1 MIVMLINQIRARQ
14 PNVGG
19 RKLHQMLA
27 DPAYGL
33 PVNIGRDKLFR
44 LLKERNMQSKLYRRF
59 KKTTNSN
66 HKLPVYPNLIKGMK
80 IQAANQ
86 VWVSDIT
93 YIRLVPN
100 KFCYLFLVSDLFSR
114 KVLGYAVKP
123 TLSTEG
129 AEEALQMAL
138 AYAKPKAGFIHHSDH
153 GVQYCSKN
161 YVTLL
166 ERHGAVI
173 SMTGPDR
180 CYDNAVAERINGI
193 LKQEFG
199 LGATFPNIKAVWLL
213 AVDSINIYNNERL
226 HFSLDLQTPS
236 NIYEESF
243 RAQLKSTKRDV
254 YAT

>member
-1 MIVMLINQIRARQ
+1 MLVNQIRFRQ

-33 PVNIGRDKLFR
+33 PVSIGRDRLFR
-44 LLKERNMQSKLYRRF
+44 LLKDRGMQSKLFKRF

-66 HKLPVYPNLIKGMK
+66 HKLPVYPYLIKDMK
-80 IQAANQ
+80 VQAANQ

-93 YIRLVPN
+93 YIRLASN
-100 KFCYLFLVSDLFSR
+100 KFCYLFLVSDLYSR

-123 TLSTEG
+123 TLNTEG

-138 AYAKPKAGFIHHSDH
+138 DYAKPKAGFIHHSDH
-153 GVQYCSKN
+153 GVQYCSRN
-161 YVTLL
+161 YVSLL
-166 ERHGAVI
+166 EQRGAVI

-199 LGATFPNIKAVWLL
+199 LDATFPNIKAVWLL
-213 AVDSINIYNNERL
+213 AVDSIDIYNNERL

-236 NIYEESF
+236 KVYDKSV
-243 RAQLKSTKRDV
+243 RSHLKS
-254 YAT
+254 A